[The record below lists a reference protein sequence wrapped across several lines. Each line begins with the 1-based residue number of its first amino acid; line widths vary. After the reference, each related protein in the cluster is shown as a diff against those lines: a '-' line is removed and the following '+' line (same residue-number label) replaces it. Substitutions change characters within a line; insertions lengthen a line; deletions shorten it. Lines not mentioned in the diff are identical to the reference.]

1 MNLTKPKILVVD
13 DSFTIRVKVAQIL
26 KAAGY
31 KVLTANDGASA
42 IQLVLRERPALMI
55 LDVKMPKLDGY
66 GVCEHLKRVQPATP
80 TIPIVFLTS
89 LDTKALEL
97 LGQEF
102 GAYLKKP
109 VDPADL
115 LTVVEK
121 TISEAC
127 I

>member
-1 MNLTKPKILVVD
+1 MSKPKILVVD
-13 DSFTIRVKVAQIL
+13 DSFTIRVKISQIL
-26 KAAGY
+26 RSAGY
-31 KVLTANDGASA
+31 KVLTANDGAA
-42 IQLVLRERPALMI
+42 AVQLVLREQPALMI
-55 LDVKMPKLDGY
+55 LDVKMPKLDGF
-66 GVCEHLKRVQPATP
+66 GVCEQVKRIQPSSP

-89 LDTKALEL
+89 LESQALEE

-109 VDPADL
+109 VDPAEL
-115 LTVVEK
+115 LAVVGK